1 MPRERKRAPA
11 PKHKTIRALVVD
23 DSLVALRAICTMLR
37 SRGAISVVGT
47 ARNGRDAVSKAETL
61 RPDLILMDMEMPGVK
76 GLEATSWLRKRFPAI
91 RVIVVTVHDSPE
103 VQEACEAADAD
114 GFVSKSRIHAE
125 LFSEIERV
133 FGKCGQAD

>member
-1 MPRERKRAPA
+1 MVCKCVHMAVKQE
-11 PKHKTIRALVVD
+11 TIRALVVD
-23 DSLVALRAICTMLR
+23 DSLVALRAICAMLR
-37 SRGAISVVGT
+37 SRGTISVVGT
-47 ARNGRDAVSKAETL
+47 ARNGRDAVSKAGLL

-91 RVIVVTVHDSPE
+91 RIIVVTVHDSPE

-125 LFSEIERV
+125 LFSEIDRV
-133 FGKCGQAD
+133 FRK